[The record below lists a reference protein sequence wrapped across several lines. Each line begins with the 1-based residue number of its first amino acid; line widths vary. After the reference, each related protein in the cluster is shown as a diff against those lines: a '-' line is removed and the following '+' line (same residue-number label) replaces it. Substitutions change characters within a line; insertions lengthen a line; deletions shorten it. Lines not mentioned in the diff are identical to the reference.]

1 MLGPDVTRRQD
12 DKEAVMQ
19 AQSVDFGKGLSWYG
33 DGWEIFKGNPG
44 MWIVFMI
51 LLFVI
56 MAVLALV
63 PVLGP
68 LLLSLIMPGLLGG
81 ILYAAREAAAQREMD
96 INHLF
101 VGFKDVETRNA
112 LLVLG
117 AVMVGASVIFM
128 LIALI
133 LIGSSMSMAG
143 MMNEGHQD
151 MLAAGL
157 GVGMLLAMLLMST
170 IGLLLSMA
178 FFYAVPLIMFAAAKP
193 VAAMKSSFAACLAN
207 ILPLLLFSVVYI
219 VLAAVAVIPFGL
231 GMLVLLPVTFGAV
244 YASYR
249 DVFPPPA

>member
-1 MLGPDVTRRQD
+1 
-12 DKEAVMQ
+12 
-19 AQSVDFGKGLSWYG
+19 
-33 DGWEIFKGNPG
+33 
-44 MWIVFMI
+44 
-51 LLFVI
+51 
-56 MAVLALV
+56 
-63 PVLGP
+63 
-68 LLLSLIMPGLLGG
+68 
-81 ILYAAREAAAQREMD
+81 
-96 INHLF
+96 
-101 VGFKDVETRNA
+101 
-112 LLVLG
+112 
-117 AVMVGASVIFM
+117 M

-143 MMNEGHQD
+143 MMYEGHQD

-193 VAAMKSSFAACLAN
+193 VAALKSSFAACLAN

-231 GMLVLLPVTFGAV
+231 GLLVLLPVTFGAV

-249 DVFPPPA
+249 DVYAVPPAVQP

>member
-1 MLGPDVTRRQD
+1 
-12 DKEAVMQ
+12 MQ
-19 AQSVDFGKGLSWYG
+19 VQSVDFGKGLTWYG
-33 DGWEIFKGNPG
+33 DGWEIFKTNPG
-44 MWIVFMI
+44 MWIVFII

-56 MAVLALV
+56 AAVLALV

-81 ILYAAREAAAQREMD
+81 ILYSAREAAEGREMD
-96 INHLF
+96 VNHLF
-101 VGFKDVETRNA
+101 VGFKDTETRNA

-133 LIGSSMSMAG
+133 LIGSSMGMAG
-143 MMNEGHQD
+143 MMNEGRHEV
-151 MLAAGL
+151 MAAGL
-157 GVGMLLAMLLMST
+157 GVGMLLAMLLMSA

-178 FFYAVPLIMFAAAKP
+178 FFYAVPLIMFTATKP

-207 ILPLLLFSVVYI
+207 ILPLLLFSVAYI

-249 DVFPPPA
+249 DVYAVPPAAQP